1 MSVKQVIIQRR
12 AYRSLDPIPIST
24 ELLND
29 LAECAQ
35 LAPSCFNKQPWRFV
49 FVTDRSQLEKMYQAL
64 STGNDWVRRSN
75 LIVAVVSGREMDC
88 VIGERE
94 YFLFD
99 TGMANAFLML
109 RATEL
114 GLVAHP
120 IAGFDEA
127 RVKEILAIPSEL
139 QVIALVIIG
148 ARAEKIN
155 PELSPRQIASEKQ
168 RPERL
173 PLESLVFLINSNH
186 QRAIRR
192 CYD

>member
-1 MSVKQVIIQRR
+1 MSVKQIIIQRR

-24 ELLND
+24 ELLKD

-49 FVTDRSQLEKMYQAL
+49 FVTDKPQLEKMYQAL
-64 STGNDWVRRSN
+64 SAGNEWARRSN
-75 LIVAVVSGREMDC
+75 LIVAVISGRELDC
-88 VIGERE
+88 VIGARE

-173 PLESLVFLINSNH
+173 PLESLAFLTNSNH
-186 QRAIRR
+186 QRVIRR